1 MSIKPTNPYEYHII
15 EENAIVP
22 KLSFS
27 PEIDFNQ
34 QKTRIKRKFLE
45 LINIPD
51 KKNKSY
57 SNYRVHGRNRPQI

>member
-34 QKTRIKRKFLE
+34 QK
-45 LINIPD
+45 N
-51 KKNKSY
+51 KNQKEIS
-57 SNYRVHGRNRPQI
+57 